1 MLIIFI
7 YVSTY
12 IIRYTGEALLCTDVF
27 ARKNDNVEIKHLF
40 SNSKGDQGVRIRSKM
55 VCVFIQYVY
64 TPEKRHQRV
73 SAGMAREKMTLVG
86 VLPYCGHTSMYI
98 RVV

>member
-27 ARKNDNVEIKHLF
+27 ARKNYIEIKHLF
-40 SNSKGDQGVRIRSKM
+40 SNSKGNQGQKKRAIK
-55 VCVFIQYVY
+55 VC
-64 TPEKRHQRV
+64 T
-73 SAGMAREKMTLVG
+73 
-86 VLPYCGHTSMYI
+86 
-98 RVV
+98 